1 MIKREQVMDA
11 VKELNES
18 GLLVDLVKISRDD
31 KTLIENFMLGCESI
45 NDEKELEIPA
55 NAVNL
60 YNELVEQITNKLSEE
75 VATPKAAT
83 EEVATPKAA
92 TEEVATPKAA
102 TEEVATPK
110 AATEEVATPKAAPI
124 EISNAT
130 ISRPKFLALRVKEL
144 GGKDV
149 VKIEDLLKD
158 EVLLSK
164 FNGHRSWIRINFN
177 KMA

>member
-92 TEEVATPKAA
+92 
-102 TEEVATPK
+102 
-110 AATEEVATPKAAPI
+110 PI